1 MEKQETLSQN
11 MKTRFNFIRSLLVT
25 GICGAVLQMAPLA
38 QAADGLTQAMKDK
51 LDASAKSP
59 GKLAPLGESLV
70 AGVSVPA
77 QKSALAKEIAGYVA
91 AKNPGLTELPNL
103 ISGLCKASPGNA
115 GQILVAA
122 LKGVKASGLTQAQ
135 KDAQMRELIRAA
147 VIGAGPGSQA
157 QIILALGQ
165 AEKDGVISASF
176 VVYARSLYVELA
188 SNWPVNYVR
197 GGAGV
202 GLGFNNPADTTPNT
216 RN

>member
-1 MEKQETLSQN
+1 
-11 MKTRFNFIRSLLVT
+11 MKTRFSFIRSLAVA
-25 GICGAVLQMAPLA
+25 GICSAVLHMAPLV

-103 ISGLCKASPGNA
+103 VSSLCKASSGNA

-122 LKGVKASGLTQAQ
+122 LKGVKGSGLTQVQ
-135 KDAQMRELIRAA
+135 KDAQMKELIRAA
-147 VIGAGPGSQA
+147 VIGAGPASQA
-157 QIILALGQ
+157 QILLALQ
-165 AEKDGVISASF
+165 EAVKDGVITANF
-176 VVYARSLYVELA
+176 VVYARSLYLELA
-188 SNWPVNYVR
+188 ANWPANYVR

-202 GLGFNNPADTTPNT
+202 GLGFNNPADTTPST
-216 RN
+216 R